1 MIFLKHPQIILKNQ
15 NNISSTLYSPGK
27 LTTWFGSSLYAA
39 SDFQGKKV
47 SISRESV
54 YKANLHMYGLCRLL
68 RFPSDW
74 KYF

>member
-47 SISRESV
+47 SISRE
-54 YKANLHMYGLCRLL
+54 
-68 RFPSDW
+68 
-74 KYF
+74 